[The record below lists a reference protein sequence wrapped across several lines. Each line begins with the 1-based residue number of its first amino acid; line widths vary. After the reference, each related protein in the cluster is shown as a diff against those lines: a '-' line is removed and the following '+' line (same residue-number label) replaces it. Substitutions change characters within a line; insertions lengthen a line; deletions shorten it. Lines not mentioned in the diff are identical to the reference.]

1 MTINCKGE
9 LVDLTTPKVMGI
21 MNLTPDSFFD
31 GGKYKDASAILT
43 RVEGML
49 NDGATFIDMGAYSSR
64 PGAEHVPEDEELKR
78 MLPIVDLILK
88 HFPDTLISVDTFRN
102 RVAKES
108 IGHGAAI
115 INDISA
121 GNLDDEMFATIS
133 KYQVPY
139 IMMHMKG
146 TPQSMQKEATYDDLI
161 KDLRFYFSE
170 KIRQTTELKIND
182 VIIDPGFGFAKTT
195 GQNYTLLSHLDLFQ
209 TFGLPILIGLSRK
222 SMIYKVLESSPKEAL
237 NGTTA
242 LHTIALL
249 KGANIIRAHDVK
261 EAVECIKLVEA
272 LKANA
277 LWFFVL
283 LILLILQ
290 KHRGWIF

>member
-31 GGKYKDASAILT
+31 GGKYKDAPAILA

-64 PGAEHVPEDEELKR
+64 PGAEHVPEEEELKR

-88 HFPDTLISVDTFRN
+88 HFPDTLISIDTFRN

-108 IGHGAAI
+108 IEHGAAI

-146 TPQSMQKEATYDDLI
+146 TPQSMQKEATYNDLI

-170 KIRQTTELKIND
+170 KIRKTTEHKIND

-195 GQNYTLLSHLDLFQ
+195 GQNYTLLNNLDLFQ

-283 LILLILQ
+283 VILLILQ
-290 KHRGWIF
+290 KRCGWIF